1 MADSILKLLTDNV
14 PRSLT
19 TWICILVA
27 IVFIAVVIRTE
38 RREHHRGKRR
48 NHLTAQQEIR
58 RVLGNT
64 KACAPEYSVVQWSIS
79 KDNRFL
85 VDNKEVLPAIENV
98 LAFLNR
104 EVTRIAGEISMQNP
118 KREELVGIEVD
129 PSWIAGLWKEK
140 VISLDDLLRSH
151 SSPTAVEIRLTLGG
165 KPLVVF
171 MTYKCTAA
179 QPIEFRKRQLLVPNA
194 GTLIP
199 DPKCSCYKVVHA

>member
-14 PRSLT
+14 PRSLFA
-19 TWICILVA
+19 WICIIVTITFVLVA
-27 IVFIAVVIRTE
+27 IRTE
-38 RREHHRGKRR
+38 RREHLRGKRR

-64 KACAPEYSVVQWSIS
+64 KACAPEHSVVQWSIT
-79 KDNRFL
+79 KDDRFL

-98 LAFLNR
+98 LAFLNS
-104 EVTRIAGEISMQNP
+104 EVARIAGEISSQNP

-129 PSWIAGLWKEK
+129 PSWIAGLWREK

-151 SSPTAVEIRLTLGG
+151 SSPSAVEVRLTLGG

-171 MTYKCTAA
+171 MTYKCTAPL
-179 QPIEFRKRQLLVPNA
+179 PIEFRKRQLLVPNA

-199 DPKCSCYKVVHA
+199 DPKCSCRAVPA